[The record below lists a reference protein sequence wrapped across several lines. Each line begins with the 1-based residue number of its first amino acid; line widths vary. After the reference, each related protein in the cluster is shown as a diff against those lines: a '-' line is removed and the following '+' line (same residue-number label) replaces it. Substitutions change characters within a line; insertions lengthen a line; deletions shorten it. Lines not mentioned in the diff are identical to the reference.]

1 MIFQY
6 FTRTIG
12 LTVCAMFLTVAATY
26 GQAPNV
32 RPKAAPKGAAKAEA
46 PLAPSG
52 PDVAV
57 LGRVAFKGQAPVFKP
72 IAMDSEPSCIGY
84 CTFPTHRSAGIRSPC
99 ARPAWLFA
107 RVARTSSSPRLRP

>member
-72 IAMDSEPSCIGY
+72 IAMDSEPSCAAK
-84 CTFPTHRSAGIRSPC
+84 HSAKVYPETVVVNPNST
-99 ARPAWLFA
+99 LKN
-107 RVARTSSSPRLRP
+107 V